1 MGRSGGMFSIW
12 IGAGIMGFGASIY
25 GAETGHDITLL
36 FLVTVIAALIG
47 TVMVWAE
54 PAITA
59 RRTHPKSGEK
69 AKHNPGDRLT
79 LLLDMMD
86 AEERAAFK
94 ETLKRRVLEDY
105 SPGGDGEL
113 PYDAESLSALLNGR
127 GEGRST

>member
-1 MGRSGGMFSIW
+1 MDRSGEMFAIW
-12 IGAGIMGFGASIY
+12 IGAGIMCFGASIY

-54 PAITA
+54 SAITA
-59 RRTHPKSGEK
+59 RRMYPKSGEK
-69 AKHNPGDRLT
+69 AKHNDDRLA

-86 AEERAAFK
+86 ADERAAFK
-94 ETLKRRVLEDY
+94 ETLKRRVLEDDA
-105 SPGGDGEL
+105 PGGDGEL